1 MRRISTGIEQLL
13 TADDVAEAVLT
24 YAGVLARANTADTI
38 EIPIV
43 LPDGSIDR
51 ARLLLGPASQ
61 LTIVPD
67 GDAEDVDL
75 EGAEAVVEDLERRTA
90 RLEPGPA
97 DAEASTND
105 PDLAFPD
112 LGEHR

>member
-13 TADDVAEAVLT
+13 TADDIADAVLT
-24 YAGVLARANTADTI
+24 YAGVLARAGTADTI

-43 LPDGSIDR
+43 LPDGSTDH

-67 GDAEDVDL
+67 SDVDVDL
-75 EGAEAVVEDLERRTA
+75 EDAAAVVQDLEQRTA
-90 RLEPGPA
+90 RLEPGPV
-97 DAEASTND
+97 DAEEATDD
-105 PDLAFPD
+105 PKLAFPD
-112 LGEHR
+112 LDEHR